1 MCPYTK
7 RDILP
12 QESCQE
18 PNFYCCLADDGSM
31 PSQISV
37 IKPANALTKTS
48 TPPPSSLWLVQ
59 PSMYHFHTSD
69 QRKQQGN
76 ISHIPSSPGHYID
89 IALSTGHY
97 NDIARESCSFELF
110 DLLSD
115 IQTEVELHS
124 LYRCV
129 NSISIV
135 GFSFKV

>member
-1 MCPYTK
+1 
-7 RDILP
+7 
-12 QESCQE
+12 
-18 PNFYCCLADDGSM
+18 
-31 PSQISV
+31 
-37 IKPANALTKTS
+37 
-48 TPPPSSLWLVQ
+48 
-59 PSMYHFHTSD
+59 MYHFHTSD

-76 ISHIPSSPGHYID
+76 ISHIPSSLGHNHD

-115 IQTEVELHS
+115 IQTKVELHS
-124 LYRCV
+124 LYRRV

>member
-1 MCPYTK
+1 MIGRKFPEYVDWPSLFCADLSWWPTVIIKVTFSASQNYVATYTSAVYVPLSHLRSK
-7 RDILP
+7 ETTG
-12 QESCQE
+12 Q
-18 PNFYCCLADDGSM
+18 Y
-31 PSQISV
+31 IS
-37 IKPANALTKTS
+37 
-48 TPPPSSLWLVQ
+48 
-59 PSMYHFHTSD
+59 Y
-69 QRKQQGN
+69 
-76 ISHIPSSPGHYID
+76 SSPGHYND

-124 LYRCV
+124 LYRRV

>member
-1 MCPYTK
+1 
-7 RDILP
+7 
-12 QESCQE
+12 
-18 PNFYCCLADDGSM
+18 
-31 PSQISV
+31 
-37 IKPANALTKTS
+37 
-48 TPPPSSLWLVQ
+48 
-59 PSMYHFHTSD
+59 MYHFHTSD

-76 ISHIPSSPGHYID
+76 ISHPSSPGHYND

-110 DLLSD
+110 DVLCD